1 MNGIQ
6 ADLEPQGVEV
16 LVNTVAPDRPW
27 AWLAAGA
34 SDLRRASGTSLAYG
48 AVWVAFSFAISVS
61 LYLLDLAYWLL
72 PMIAGF
78 MFIGPLVAV
87 GTYAISRSLEHGQS
101 PSLGEAFGAWR
112 ANPVQLSL
120 MGVGL
125 MIFMIAW
132 LRLAALLFALFFGLE
147 TPDPANLYSAL
158 LTTPEGLGMLAVGTA
173 IGAVLTFGAFAVS
186 VISLPLLMDRD
197 ISAVEAIVASLSCVA
212 MNIRP
217 MLLWAAILTV
227 SILIGVLTFYI
238 GLVMILPLLG
248 HASWHA
254 YRDLVRK

>member
-1 MNGIQ
+1 MNGTQ
-6 ADLEPQGVEV
+6 ADLQPQAVEIAINIV
-16 LVNTVAPDRPW
+16 PPDRPW

-48 AVWVAFSFAISVS
+48 AAWVVASFLVSVS
-61 LYLLDLAYWLL
+61 LYALDLAYWLL

-78 MFIGPLVAV
+78 MFVGPVVAV
-87 GTYAISRSLEHGQS
+87 GTYAISRALERGET
-101 PSLGEAFGAWR
+101 PSLGAAFGAWR

-132 LRLAALLFALFFGLE
+132 LRLAALLFALFFGME
-147 TPDPANLYSAL
+147 SPDPGNLYAAL
-158 LTTPEGLGMLAVGTA
+158 LTTPQGLGMIVVGTM

-186 VISLPLLMDRD
+186 VISLPLLLDRD

-212 MNIRP
+212 MNTRA
-217 MLLWAAILTV
+217 MLLWAVILTV

-254 YRDLVRK
+254 YRDLVRA

>member
-1 MNGIQ
+1 MNGTQ
-6 ADLEPQGVEV
+6 ADLQPQGIEV
-16 LVNTVAPDRPW
+16 AINKVAPDRPW

-48 AVWVAFSFAISVS
+48 GAWVLASFLVSAS
-61 LYLLDLAYWLL
+61 LYALDLAYWLL

-78 MFIGPLVAV
+78 MFVGPVVAV
-87 GTYAISRSLEHGQS
+87 GTYAISRSLERGET
-101 PSLGEAFGAWR
+101 PSLGAAFGAWR
-112 ANPVQLSL
+112 ANPAQLSL

-158 LTTPEGLGMLAVGTA
+158 LTTPEGLGMIAVGTA

-186 VISLPLLMDRD
+186 VISLPLLLDRD

-212 MNIRP
+212 MNTRA
-217 MLLWAAILTV
+217 MLLWAVILTV

-254 YRDLVRK
+254 YRDLVRE